1 MLNNSN
7 INYFKNMQL
16 TVKQYQRI
24 KLGLVFVLAL
34 IFSQSLVLKNFFIP
48 VVVLIISSLLLMYLR
63 KQVKGII
70 ADERDYA
77 TAGRAAI
84 LAIQIY
90 SWIVV
95 VSMFILYALSD
106 LNPYYYSVAMTL
118 AFSTCILMLLYSLIF
133 KFYNKIKFSDKKT
146 IFLVVTV
153 TSVLIL
159 GVFTVRFF
167 SGEDNWIC
175 QNGEWVKHGRPDFPA
190 PTIECR

>member
-1 MLNNSN
+1 
-7 INYFKNMQL
+7 
-16 TVKQYQRI
+16 
-24 KLGLVFVLAL
+24 
-34 IFSQSLVLKNFFIP
+34 
-48 VVVLIISSLLLMYLR
+48 
-63 KQVKGII
+63 
-70 ADERDYA
+70 
-77 TAGRAAI
+77 
-84 LAIQIY
+84 
-90 SWIVV
+90 
-95 VSMFILYALSD
+95 
-106 LNPYYYSVAMTL
+106 MTL

>member
-24 KLGLVFVLAL
+24 KLGLVFILAL
-34 IFSQSLVLKNFFIP
+34 IFSQSLVFKNFFIP

-153 TSVLIL
+153 ISFLIL

-175 QNGEWVKHGRPDFPA
+175 QNGEWVKYGQPDFPA
-190 PTIECR
+190 PTTQCR

>member
-175 QNGEWVKHGRPDFPA
+175 QNGEWVKYGQPDFPA
-190 PTIECR
+190 PTTQCR